1 MEKYTVYLKSKYSPS
16 NQDWIKGE
24 DVKHTSTGVWVYP
37 SFYNSDPI
45 FFPWSSVE
53 RVEQCSHF

>member
-1 MEKYTVYLKSKYSPS
+1 MRYTVYLKGKYAPS
-16 NQDWIKGE
+16 GADWIQGE
-24 DVKHTSTGVWVYP
+24 SVRHTSTGVWVYL

-53 RVEQCSHF
+53 RVQ